1 MYHHTWAFKWV
12 QGLTLGPH
20 ACVANTL
27 PAPSTMFSIRTMI
40 TLGKGAGA
48 RRGYKG
54 ALGTGHQ
61 VCSAHENSL
70 AKQVGIV
77 CLFYIK
83 QN

>member
-1 MYHHTWAFKWV
+1 
-12 QGLTLGPH
+12 
-20 ACVANTL
+20 
-27 PAPSTMFSIRTMI
+27 MFSIRTMI

-77 CLFYIK
+77 RLFYIK
-83 QN
+83 QNLPKKKKNHLAAVNKEKWYFSGTMNML